1 MKISAQEEYGLRCL
15 LQLALSSSQEG
26 TTVKEIARLEGL
38 SPAYVEKLMR
48 TMGKAGLIHSLRGT
62 KGGYRLNRP
71 AAEIGV
77 GEVVRALGSVPS
89 TTQICD
95 RFTGQLDS
103 CVHMDNCCI
112 RSVWATLNHAIQ
124 NFLDN
129 TYLSDLMGGEAH
141 ALETMGQR
149 MSPIQIHTGFST
161 DKLNQDKK

>member
-15 LQLALSSSQEG
+15 LQLALSSQEEG

-38 SPAYVEKLMR
+38 SPAYVEKLLR
-48 TMGKAGLIHSLRGT
+48 TLGKAGLIHSLRGT
-62 KGGYRLNRP
+62 KGGYRLNRTP
-71 AAEIGV
+71 SEIGL

-89 TTQICD
+89 TSQICD

-103 CVHMDNCCI
+103 CIHMDNCCI
-112 RSVWATLNHAIQ
+112 RSAWATLNHAIQ

-141 ALETMGQR
+141 ALEMLQTR
-149 MSPIQIHTGFST
+149 FST